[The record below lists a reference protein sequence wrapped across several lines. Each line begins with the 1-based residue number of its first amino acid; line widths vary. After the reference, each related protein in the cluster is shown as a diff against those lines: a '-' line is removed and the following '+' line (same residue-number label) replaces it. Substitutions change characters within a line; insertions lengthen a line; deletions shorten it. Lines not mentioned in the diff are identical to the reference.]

1 MARSTQ
7 PADLSEPAGLTCP
20 AVDAADMLGKA
31 ESASSFLKALS
42 HEGRLMIL
50 CHLSTGEKTV
60 TELEALLH
68 SRQAAVSQQLARLR
82 LEGLVSHRRE
92 GKAIY
97 YALADERARRMIE
110 LVYDLFCGLPKDAPQ
125 EG

>member
-1 MARSTQ
+1 MAEAVHPYDMDLGTETSQPEYGSVVARDMVTQ
-7 PADLSEPAGLTCP
+7 
-20 AVDAADMLGKA
+20 A
-31 ESASSFLKALS
+31 EAASSFLKALS

-60 TELEALLH
+60 TELENLLS

-97 YALADERARRMIE
+97 YSLSDDRARRMIA
-110 LVYDLFCGLPKDAPQ
+110 LVYDMFCKSA
-125 EG
+125 